1 MGSRVWLGGLG
12 QGGVRSGVPAPC
24 HELRGALGTSLSP
37 LWVSKCSPLVSL
49 SYADTLP
56 PATWGWDLVW
66 KQGLYRYSQVMMR
79 SFGWT
84 LISSGWCPY
93 RKNRDTQ
100 RRQLCEDGGRDWSGA
115 ATCRGHWSH
124 QKLEQARQDPLSSFQ
139 RAFSGPA
146 GLVASTP
153 VKSMAALASHRLWY
167 FLQQP
172 RATRTAR
179 LWACPSNLSFITS
192 LSCLTCQ

>member
-1 MGSRVWLGGLG
+1 MLTVG
-12 QGGVRSGVPAPC
+12 
-24 HELRGALGTSLSP
+24 
-37 LWVSKCSPLVSL
+37 L
-49 SYADTLP
+49 SYADTLLP
-56 PATWGWDLVW
+56 GTWGWDLVW
-66 KQGLYRYSQVMMR
+66 KQGLYRYNQVTMR

-124 QKLEQARQDPLSSFQ
+124 QKLEQVRKDPLWRFQ

-153 VKSMAALASHRLWY
+153 VESMAALSSHPVCGPSYSNPGQRA
-167 FLQQP
+167 QP
-172 RATRTAR
+172 VSGLAPPT
-179 LWACPSNLSFITS
+179 CPSPRHFPA
-192 LSCLTCQ
+192 